1 MWLAYAAWHLMRQAA
16 AILGGL
22 GMSQSYNQYLI
33 LRGYDPSSSGLM
45 ILRRALFDS
54 WGEPGFHQF
63 WRVWNPGV
71 GHLLYRLYL
80 VFGGNRIQMVATML
94 VFTACGLIH
103 DGLVMLIFRRPFAA
117 FTAAFVFSGILAVIN
132 RSLEPLLR
140 QDRWPRLLNAFINV
154 SCLAV
159 SIHSAVQFQMF
170 VFP

>member
-1 MWLAYAAWHLMRQAA
+1 MFQ
-16 AILGGL
+16 GGF
-22 GMSQSYNQYLI
+22 SESYSQYLI
-33 LRGYDPSSSGLM
+33 LRGYDPSSSKLI
-45 ILRRALFDS
+45 ILKRALVDS

-80 VFGGNRIQMVATML
+80 VLGGNRIRLVATML
-94 VFTACGLIH
+94 VFTLCGLVH
-103 DGLVMLIFRRPFAA
+103 DVLVMLMFRRPFAA

-132 RSLEPLLR
+132 RSLEPILR
-140 QDRWPRLLNAFINV
+140 QDRWPRLLNVLINV

-159 SIHSAVQFQMF
+159 SIYGAVQFQMF